1 MRFDLVDLSLVL
13 HITEAASITHGAARS
28 GMALASASERIRAME
43 EALGV
48 PLFDRKRRGVS
59 PTAAGTALVH
69 HARLVT
75 QQIERMRGELNQ
87 HTRGL
92 RGRIRLL
99 SNTAATLEFL
109 PSVIGAFLS
118 AHPNIDLDLEERSSP
133 EIVRAV
139 AGGRA
144 DIGIVADAVDAAAEL
159 ETFAF
164 AEDRLVVV
172 TPQRH
177 ALGKRRQIAFR
188 DTLQHDFV
196 GLAAGSALQDHLNGH
211 AARAGHRLK
220 LRVRL
225 PAFDAICR
233 VVESGIGIAIVSRS
247 AALRCR
253 KTMALHVIPLT
264 DPWARRHLRI
274 CVRDPSSLPAHA
286 RSLVEHLRAR
296 RPTPKSA

>member
-1 MRFDLVDLSLVL
+1 MRFDLVDLRLML
-13 HITEAASITHGAARS
+13 HVAEAASITHGAARA

-43 EALGV
+43 AALGV

-75 QQIERMRGELNQ
+75 QQMERMRGELNQ
-87 HTRGL
+87 HARGL

-109 PSVIGAFLS
+109 PAAIGAFLS
-118 AHPNIDLDLEERSSP
+118 AYPNVDLDLEERSSS

-139 AGGRA
+139 AGGLA

-159 ETFAF
+159 ETFPF
-164 AEDRLVVV
+164 ADDRLVVV
-172 TPQRH
+172 APRRH

-188 DTLQHDFV
+188 ETLQHDFV
-196 GLAAGSALQDHLNGH
+196 GLAAGSALQDHLDGH
-211 AARAGHRLK
+211 AARAGHRLR

-233 VVESGIGIAIVSRS
+233 VVESGIGIAIVSRT
-247 AALRCR
+247 AALRRR
-253 KTMALHVIPLT
+253 KTMAIDVIPLA
-264 DPWARRHLRI
+264 DPWAVRHLRI
-274 CVRDPSSLPAHA
+274 CVRDLASLPAHA
-286 RSLVEHLRAR
+286 QSLVEHLRAR